1 MFGLNM
7 TLVLIPLKA
16 ISLYRLSNGNSND
29 TRIFENTSVNLLIHG
44 NWSQRS
50 ADHIITRAKQVF
62 DGKLPQN
69 NRIEIPCLD
78 LQSIGPLTLPMELP
92 EHNHA
97 TLLYYPHTK

>member
-1 MFGLNM
+1 MQPKSPSNQSLID
-7 TLVLIPLKA
+7 TLEKIAFQKFINFV
-16 ISLYRLSNGNSND
+16 

-50 ADHIITRAKQVF
+50 ADHIITKAKQVF